1 MRTVRLRA
9 CVRSLEI
16 LPQIILKHKNISIM
30 YQKDPL
36 LFTQPYASQPDP
48 MAQLE
53 EEKRKLE
60 EKMSQLRQNGP
71 QQQMRPQAPVW
82 DEIDTIV
89 SGLSDQELQFLNSNQ
104 EFQESSANVQAILQ
118 REYLRIMRPVVE
130 STKDGKQA
138 LENHLTLIKRLR
150 NYARDEVNKK
160 YSLFDEYM
168 EKYSDMSFAE
178 FMEMKK
184 GKKRG
189 GPAK

>member
-1 MRTVRLRA
+1 
-9 CVRSLEI
+9 
-16 LPQIILKHKNISIM
+16 M
-30 YQKDPL
+30 YKDPL
-36 LFTQPYASQPDP
+36 LFTQPYSPQPDP
-48 MAQLE
+48 MVQLE

-60 EKMSQLRQNGP
+60 DKMVMLRQTGP
-71 QQQMRPQAPVW
+71 QQQVRPQAPVW
-82 DEIDTIV
+82 DEIDAIV
-89 SGLSDQELQFLNSNQ
+89 SGLSDQEMQFLNSNQ
-104 EFQESSANVQAILQ
+104 EFLESSANVQNILQ

-130 STKDGKQA
+130 ATKDGKQA

>member
-1 MRTVRLRA
+1 
-9 CVRSLEI
+9 
-16 LPQIILKHKNISIM
+16 M
-30 YQKDPL
+30 YKDPL
-36 LFTQPYASQPDP
+36 LFTQPYTSQPDP

-60 EKMSQLRQNGP
+60 EKMSQLRQTGP

-189 GPAK
+189 GTAK

>member
-1 MRTVRLRA
+1 
-9 CVRSLEI
+9 
-16 LPQIILKHKNISIM
+16 M
-30 YQKDPL
+30 YKDPL
-36 LFTQPYASQPDP
+36 LFTQPYSPQPDP

-60 EKMSQLRQNGP
+60 DKMAMLRQTGP
-71 QQQMRPQAPVW
+71 QQQVRQQAPVW
-82 DEIDTIV
+82 DEIDAIV
-89 SGLSDQELQFLNSNQ
+89 SGLSDQEMQFLNSNQ
-104 EFQESSANVQAILQ
+104 EFLESSANVQNILQ

-130 STKDGKQA
+130 ATKDGKQA

>member
-1 MRTVRLRA
+1 
-9 CVRSLEI
+9 
-16 LPQIILKHKNISIM
+16 M
-30 YQKDPL
+30 YKDPL
-36 LFTQPYASQPDP
+36 LFTQPYSPQPDP
-48 MAQLE
+48 MTQLE

-60 EKMSQLRQNGP
+60 DKMAMLRQTGP
-71 QQQMRPQAPVW
+71 QQQVRPQAPVW
-82 DEIDTIV
+82 DEIDVIV
-89 SGLSDQELQFLNSNQ
+89 SGLSDQEMQFLNSNQ
-104 EFQESSANVQAILQ
+104 EFLESSANVQNILQ

-130 STKDGKQA
+130 ATKDGKQA

>member
-1 MRTVRLRA
+1 
-9 CVRSLEI
+9 
-16 LPQIILKHKNISIM
+16 M

-36 LFTQPYASQPDP
+36 LFTQPYSSQPDP

-60 EKMSQLRQNGP
+60 EKMSQLRQSGP
-71 QQQMRPQAPVW
+71 QQQMRPQTPVW

-104 EFQESSANVQAILQ
+104 EFQESSASVQAILQ

>member
-1 MRTVRLRA
+1 
-9 CVRSLEI
+9 
-16 LPQIILKHKNISIM
+16 M

-36 LFTQPYASQPDP
+36 LFTQPYTSQPDP

-60 EKMSQLRQNGP
+60 EKMSQLRQTGP

>member
-1 MRTVRLRA
+1 
-9 CVRSLEI
+9 
-16 LPQIILKHKNISIM
+16 M
-30 YQKDPL
+30 YKDPL
-36 LFTQPYASQPDP
+36 LFTQPYSPQPDP

-60 EKMSQLRQNGP
+60 DKMAMLRQTGP
-71 QQQMRPQAPVW
+71 QQQVRPQAPVW
-82 DEIDTIV
+82 DEIDAIV
-89 SGLSDQELQFLNSNQ
+89 SGLSDQEMQFLNSNQ

>member
-1 MRTVRLRA
+1 
-9 CVRSLEI
+9 
-16 LPQIILKHKNISIM
+16 M
-30 YQKDPL
+30 YKDPL
-36 LFTQPYASQPDP
+36 LFTQPYSPQPDP

-60 EKMSQLRQNGP
+60 DKMAMLRQTGP
-71 QQQMRPQAPVW
+71 QQQVRPQAPVW
-82 DEIDTIV
+82 DEIDAIV
-89 SGLSDQELQFLNSNQ
+89 SGLSDQEMQFLNSNQ
-104 EFQESSANVQAILQ
+104 EFLESSANVQNILQ

-130 STKDGKQA
+130 ATKDGKQA

-168 EKYSDMSFAE
+168 EKYSNMSFAE

>member
-1 MRTVRLRA
+1 
-9 CVRSLEI
+9 
-16 LPQIILKHKNISIM
+16 M

-36 LFTQPYASQPDP
+36 LYTPPYSSQPDP

-60 EKMSQLRQNGP
+60 EKMSQLRQTGP

-104 EFQESSANVQAILQ
+104 EFQESSASVQAILQ

>member
-1 MRTVRLRA
+1 
-9 CVRSLEI
+9 
-16 LPQIILKHKNISIM
+16 M
-30 YQKDPL
+30 YKDPL
-36 LFTQPYASQPDP
+36 LYTPPYSSQPDP

-60 EKMSQLRQNGP
+60 EKMSQLRQAGP

-160 YSLFDEYM
+160 YSLLDEYM
-168 EKYSDMSFAE
+168 EKYSEMSFAE

>member
-1 MRTVRLRA
+1 
-9 CVRSLEI
+9 
-16 LPQIILKHKNISIM
+16 M
-30 YQKDPL
+30 YKDPL
-36 LFTQPYASQPDP
+36 LFTQPYSPQPDP

-60 EKMSQLRQNGP
+60 DKMAMLRQTGP
-71 QQQMRPQAPVW
+71 QQQVRPQAPVW
-82 DEIDTIV
+82 DEIDAIV

>member
-1 MRTVRLRA
+1 
-9 CVRSLEI
+9 
-16 LPQIILKHKNISIM
+16 M
-30 YQKDPL
+30 YKDPL
-36 LFTQPYASQPDP
+36 LFTQPYSPQPDP

-60 EKMSQLRQNGP
+60 DKMAMLRQTGP
-71 QQQMRPQAPVW
+71 QQQVRPQAPVW

-130 STKDGKQA
+130 ATKDGKQA

-168 EKYSDMSFAE
+168 GKYSDMSFAE

>member
-1 MRTVRLRA
+1 
-9 CVRSLEI
+9 
-16 LPQIILKHKNISIM
+16 M

-36 LFTQPYASQPDP
+36 LFTQPYSSQPDP

-60 EKMSQLRQNGP
+60 EKMSQLRQTGP

>member
-1 MRTVRLRA
+1 M
-9 CVRSLEI
+9 
-16 LPQIILKHKNISIM
+16 
-30 YQKDPL
+30 
-36 LFTQPYASQPDP
+36 
-48 MAQLE
+48 
-53 EEKRKLE
+53 
-60 EKMSQLRQNGP
+60 QN
-71 QQQMRPQAPVW
+71 
-82 DEIDTIV
+82 
-89 SGLSDQELQFLNSNQ
+89 
-104 EFQESSANVQAILQ
+104 ILQ

-130 STKDGKQA
+130 ATKDGKQA

>member
-1 MRTVRLRA
+1 
-9 CVRSLEI
+9 
-16 LPQIILKHKNISIM
+16 M
-30 YQKDPL
+30 YKDPL
-36 LFTQPYASQPDP
+36 LFTQPYSPQPDP

-60 EKMSQLRQNGP
+60 EKMSQLRQAGP

>member
-1 MRTVRLRA
+1 
-9 CVRSLEI
+9 
-16 LPQIILKHKNISIM
+16 M
-30 YQKDPL
+30 YKDPL
-36 LFTQPYASQPDP
+36 LFTQPYTSQPDP

-60 EKMSQLRQNGP
+60 EKMSQLRQTGP

>member
-1 MRTVRLRA
+1 
-9 CVRSLEI
+9 
-16 LPQIILKHKNISIM
+16 M
-30 YQKDPL
+30 YKDPL
-36 LFTQPYASQPDP
+36 LFTQPYSPQPDP
-48 MAQLE
+48 MVQLE

-60 EKMSQLRQNGP
+60 DKMAMLRQTGP
-71 QQQMRPQAPVW
+71 QQQVRPQAPVW
-82 DEIDTIV
+82 DEIDAIV
-89 SGLSDQELQFLNSNQ
+89 SGLSDQEMQFLNSNQ
-104 EFQESSANVQAILQ
+104 EFLESSANVQNILQ

-130 STKDGKQA
+130 ATKDGKQA

>member
-1 MRTVRLRA
+1 
-9 CVRSLEI
+9 
-16 LPQIILKHKNISIM
+16 M
-30 YQKDPL
+30 YKDPL
-36 LFTQPYASQPDP
+36 LFTQPYSPQPDP

-60 EKMSQLRQNGP
+60 EKMSQLRQAGP

-184 GKKRG
+184 GKKQRG

>member
-1 MRTVRLRA
+1 
-9 CVRSLEI
+9 
-16 LPQIILKHKNISIM
+16 M
-30 YQKDPL
+30 YKDPL
-36 LFTQPYASQPDP
+36 LFTQPYSPQPDP

-60 EKMSQLRQNGP
+60 DKMAMLRQTGP
-71 QQQMRPQAPVW
+71 QQQVRPQAPAW
-82 DEIDTIV
+82 DEIDAIV
-89 SGLSDQELQFLNSNQ
+89 SGLSDQEMQFLNSNQ
-104 EFQESSANVQAILQ
+104 EFLESSANVQNILQ

-130 STKDGKQA
+130 ATKDGKQA

>member
-1 MRTVRLRA
+1 
-9 CVRSLEI
+9 
-16 LPQIILKHKNISIM
+16 M
-30 YQKDPL
+30 YKDPL
-36 LFTQPYASQPDP
+36 LFTQPYSPQPDP

-60 EKMSQLRQNGP
+60 DKMAMFRQTGP
-71 QQQMRPQAPVW
+71 QQQVRPQAPVW
-82 DEIDTIV
+82 DEIDAIV
-89 SGLSDQELQFLNSNQ
+89 SGLSDQEMQFLNSNQ
-104 EFQESSANVQAILQ
+104 EFLESSANVQNILQ

-130 STKDGKQA
+130 ATKDGKQA

-168 EKYSDMSFAE
+168 GKYSDMSFAE

>member
-1 MRTVRLRA
+1 
-9 CVRSLEI
+9 
-16 LPQIILKHKNISIM
+16 M
-30 YQKDPL
+30 YKDPL
-36 LFTQPYASQPDP
+36 LFTQPYTSQPDP

-184 GKKRG
+184 GKKCG